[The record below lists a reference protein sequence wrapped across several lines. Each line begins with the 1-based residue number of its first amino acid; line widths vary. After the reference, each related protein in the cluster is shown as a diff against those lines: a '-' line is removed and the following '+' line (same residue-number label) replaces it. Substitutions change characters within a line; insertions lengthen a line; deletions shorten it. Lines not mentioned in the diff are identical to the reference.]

1 MDSAF
6 QSARC
11 DSLVR
16 YLRRHVAGEVRFDD
30 TSRRLYSTDAS
41 HYQVQPLGVV
51 VPRTTDDLAVTVQI
65 AAELGVPITARGAGT
80 SLSGQAIGPGVVLD
94 CSKYLNRVGEVD
106 ATGRRVTV
114 QPGVVLD
121 QLNREVAPFGLMFG
135 PDVATASRATLGG
148 MIGNNSAG
156 SRSIVNGRTVDHVRS
171 LSAVLSDGTVG
182 TFGPL
187 SAREYERKLELRTRE
202 GDAYRATDAVVREH
216 AAEIVARTPRIQ
228 RRVSGYDLASLVGAR
243 GEGQGASQDA
253 RIGLAP
259 CPSPLA
265 PASLVPLLVGSEG
278 TLAVTAGAEL
288 NLIPRPKHRG
298 LLVPQFATLAAALDA
313 LAACLELGPSAVE
326 LMDRML
332 IELAAKQRGLK
343 DTMAA
348 IRGRPEALFM
358 VEFSGDD
365 AADVSYRVHELARRL
380 KGVPGLTAAV
390 PALDPATRDPLW
402 NLRSAALP
410 LLFGTVG
417 DRKPVTFVEDCAV
430 APERLP
436 EFTARFRDILHRHGT
451 DGCFYGHASVGCL
464 HIRPVLNLHDPAD
477 VRTMRAIMAEVVA
490 LTLDFGGSLSGEHGD
505 GMVRTEWNRTMFGPV
520 VYEAFRRVKRGFDPG
535 NVLNPG
541 KVVDGPAMDENFRHP
556 PGRPLPD
563 APTVFDYEAQ
573 GGFFRSVELCNGV
586 GVCRKTQGGAM
597 CPSYRVTR
605 DERDTTRGR
614 ANAVRHALASG
625 RREPAGSGA
634 PQQPAHADRSP
645 LSQRW
650 VAPVMDLCLSCKACK
665 SECPSNVDVAK
676 LKAEFL
682 HAYYARRAR
691 PLGHLLVKHVHRL
704 SPPAA
709 RVAGVGNWL
718 ARQRWARRALENL
731 AGIDRRRSLPELHR
745 DHFRAWFARRASGR
759 RQPGVSE
766 AKRVVLLDDCFTT
779 FQEPDIGRAAVGLL
793 ERAGFAV
800 ELAGICCG
808 RAMISK
814 GFLTDARRLAR
825 DGIAKLDR
833 FAAGGIPILGLE
845 PSCLLTLADEWPE
858 LVPGPAAKR
867 VAAAAHLAEAWLAPR
882 LRDSGV
888 SFAADPG
895 RLLFHGHCH
904 QKALVG
910 TAGTADA
917 LRLVPHQD
925 VTVLDAGCCGMA
937 GAFGYEKEHYDVS
950 VAVANLALLPALASN
965 PGATVVATG
974 TSCRHQVRDLTG
986 RRAWHPLEVLAAAAT
1001 PPSEPAPPA

>member
-1 MDSAF
+1 MDSDFHAV
-6 QSARC
+6 RC
-11 DSLVR
+11 ESLVR

-51 VPRTTDDLAVTVQI
+51 VPRTVDDLAVTVQI

-106 ATGRRVTV
+106 AAGRRVTV

-121 QLNREVAPFGLMFG
+121 QLNRAVAPFGLVFG
-135 PDVATASRATLGG
+135 PEVATASRATLGG

-171 LSAVLSDGTVG
+171 LTAVLSDGTVG
-182 TFGPL
+182 TFGEL
-187 SAREYERKLELRTRE
+187 SAREHERKLELRTRE
-202 GDAYRATDAVVREH
+202 GDAYRATAAVVRDH

-228 RRVSGYDLASLVGAR
+228 RKVSGYNLLSQCEAPRSLA
-243 GEGQGASQDA
+243 
-253 RIGLAP
+253 
-259 CPSPLA
+259 
-265 PASLVPLLVGSEG
+265 PLLVGSEG

-288 NLIPRPKHRG
+288 NLLPRPKHRG
-298 LLVPQFATLAAALDA
+298 LLVPQFATLAAALDT

-348 IRGRPEALFM
+348 VRGRPEALFM

-365 AADVSYRVHELARRL
+365 AAEVAHRVHQLAHRL

-477 VRTMRAIMAEVVA
+477 VRAMRAIMGDVVA
-490 LTLDFGGSLSGEHGD
+490 LTLEFGGSLSGEHGD
-505 GMVRTEWNRTMFGPV
+505 GMVRSEWNRTMFGPV

-556 PGRPLPD
+556 PGRLLPEL
-563 APTVFDYEAQ
+563 PTVFDYEAQ

-614 ANAVRHALASG
+614 ANAVRHALDCVEG
-625 RREPAGSGA
+625 E
-634 PQQPAHADRSP
+634 RSP
-645 LSQRW
+645 ESKASHLTLGQRW

-682 HAYYARRAR
+682 HAYYARRVR
-691 PLGHLLVKHVHRL
+691 PLGHRLVKHVHQL
-704 SPPAA
+704 SPLAA
-709 RVAGVGNWL
+709 RFAGVGNWL
-718 ARQRWARRALENL
+718 ARQRWVRGVLENL

-745 DHFRAWFARRASGR
+745 EHFRAWFARRTSSSAIPASSD
-759 RQPGVSE
+759 P
-766 AKRVVLLDDCFTT
+766 KRVVLLDDCFTT

-800 ELAGICCG
+800 ELAGVCCG

-814 GFLTDARRLAR
+814 GYLGDARRLAQQ
-825 DGIAKLDR
+825 GVAKLDR
-833 FAAGGIPILGLE
+833 YAAAGVPVLGLE

-858 LVPGPAAKR
+858 LVPGVAAKR
-867 VAAAAHLAEAWLAPR
+867 VAAAAHLAETWLAPR
-882 LRDSGV
+882 LRHSGMSLV
-888 SFAADPG
+888 AEPG
-895 RLLFHGHCH
+895 KVLFHGHCH

-910 TAGTADA
+910 TAGTAAA

-937 GAFGYEKEHYDVS
+937 GAFGYEREHYDVS
-950 VAVANLALLPALASN
+950 VAVANLALLPALNAD

-986 RRAWHPLEVLAAAAT
+986 RRAWHPLEVLAAAA
-1001 PPSEPAPPA
+1001 E

>member
-1 MDSAF
+1 MDQAF
-6 QSARC
+6 QAVRC
-11 DSLVR
+11 ESLVR

-30 TSRRLYSTDAS
+30 TSRRLYATDAS
-41 HYQVQPLGVV
+41 HYQVRPLGVV

-106 ATGRRVTV
+106 PTGRRVTV

-121 QLNREVAPFGLMFG
+121 QLNREVAPYGLMFG

-148 MIGNNSAG
+148 MVGNNSAG
-156 SRSIVNGRTVDHVRS
+156 SRSVVNGRTVDHVRA
-171 LSAVLSDGTVG
+171 LTAVLSDGTVG

-202 GDAYRATDAVVREH
+202 GDAYRAADAVVREH

-228 RRVSGYDLASLVGAR
+228 RKVSGYNLLSQCGTSRSLA
-243 GEGQGASQDA
+243 
-253 RIGLAP
+253 
-259 CPSPLA
+259 
-265 PASLVPLLVGSEG
+265 PLLVGSEG

-348 IRGRPEALFM
+348 VRGRPEALFL

-365 AADVSYRVHELARRL
+365 AADVSYRVHELQRRL

-477 VRTMRAIMAEVVA
+477 VRTMRAIMSEVVA
-490 LTLDFGGSLSGEHGD
+490 LTLEFGGSLSGEHGD
-505 GMVRTEWNRTMFGPV
+505 GMVRSEWNRTMFGPV

-541 KVVDGPAMDENFRHP
+541 KVVDGPAMDENFRHT

-614 ANAVRHALASG
+614 ANAVRHALESAECGVRSAESKPAASHS
-625 RREPAGSGA
+625 A
-634 PQQPAHADRSP
+634 

-691 PLGHLLVKHVHRL
+691 PLGHHLVKHVHRL
-704 SPPAA
+704 SPLAA
-709 RVAGVGNWL
+709 RFAGVGNWL
-718 ARQRWARRALENL
+718 ARQPWARRVLENL

-745 DHFRAWFARRASGR
+745 DHFRAWFAARTAGVGRPVGVAGASRNDQPADAGR
-759 RQPGVSE
+759 SP
-766 AKRVVLLDDCFTT
+766 KVVLLDDCFTT

-800 ELAGICCG
+800 ELAGVCCG

-814 GFLTDARRLAR
+814 GFLTGARELAR
-825 DGIAKLDR
+825 DGVAKLDR
-833 FAAGGIPILGLE
+833 FAAAGVPILGLE

-867 VAAAAHLAEAWLAPR
+867 VATAAHLAEAWLAPR
-882 LRDSGV
+882 LPDSGV
-888 SFAADPG
+888 SFVAEPG
-895 RLLFHGHCH
+895 RMLFHGHCH

-950 VAVANLALLPALASN
+950 VAVANLALVPALAAN

-986 RRAWHPLEVLAAAAT
+986 RRAWHPLEVLAAAAQD
-1001 PPSEPAPPA
+1001 